1 VASVRPRLRAR
12 PGGGERGVTLLEV
25 TIAASLVL
33 VVIAA
38 VLSMLDS
45 FTRAEH
51 HLDARSDATSS
62 REVAL
67 GEFTRDLRA
76 AGRLEAP
83 PTALDLRTELI
94 AEVTGDA
101 GERTIRWSIDPTGIL
116 ARRVQ
121 DSAPATPELREV
133 VTGLDVEASRFRYFD
148 AEGRELVPGVQVPG
162 EVLRCAAR
170 VELELT
176 SAERAGGELG
186 SSSATVAMRNREVV
200 AGC

>member
-1 VASVRPRLRAR
+1 
-12 PGGGERGVTLLEV
+12 V

-33 VVIAA
+33 VVISA

-51 HLDARSDATSS
+51 HLDERSDATGS
-62 REVAL
+62 REMAL

-76 AGRLEAP
+76 AGRLDAS
-83 PTALDLRTELI
+83 PTAPDLRTEII
-94 AEVTGDA
+94 AEVTGDS
-101 GERTIRWSIDPTGIL
+101 GERTIRWSIDPTGTL
-116 ARRVQ
+116 ERQVQ
-121 DSAPATPELREV
+121 DSAPSTPELREV
-133 VTGLDVEASRFRYFD
+133 VTGLDADASRFRYFD
-148 AEGRELVPGVQVPG
+148 AEGRELVPGVQVPD

-170 VELELT
+170 VELELV

-186 SSSATVAMRNREVV
+186 SSSATVAMRNREVA